1 MRRVRSRRRHTE
13 EAGTNASQT
22 LYSKILISQLTSLEI
37 HTWPHSTTQARA
49 GIHLSISV
57 VEVVPLFHMFE
68 PLPFLLEVVVGLVVV
83 VVRVV
88 MLPVVVW
95 LWLWLVL
102 SGVVGVV
109 VVVGADAN
117 TASVVVFKA
126 QSHGSRA
133 VSETEGQER
142 GCMSAA
148 LCCWCIK

>member
-1 MRRVRSRRRHTE
+1 
-13 EAGTNASQT
+13 
-22 LYSKILISQLTSLEI
+22 
-37 HTWPHSTTQARA
+37 
-49 GIHLSISV
+49 
-57 VEVVPLFHMFE
+57 MFE

-88 MLPVVVW
+88 MLPVVVVVVVV
-95 LWLWLVL
+95 VL

-148 LCCWCIK
+148 LCC